1 MLHLC
6 IVKILSANIEQIKEI
21 CATTGVKTLYAFGS
35 VTNLKFKD
43 DSDVDMVVDIA
54 ETDPIAYSE
63 FYFTLKEHLEAV
75 LNRHVDLLEQKAI
88 KNPFLKKEIDQTKVL
103 IYGN

>member
-6 IVKILSANIEQIKEI
+6 IVKILSANIEQIQEI
-21 CATTGVKTLYAFGS
+21 CATTGVRTLYAFGS
-35 VTNLKFKD
+35 VTNLKFKE
-43 DSDVDMVVDIA
+43 DSDIDMVVDIA
-54 ETDPIAYSE
+54 ETDPIAYSD
-63 FYFTLKEHLEAV
+63 FYFTLKEHLESV

>member
-1 MLHLC
+1 
-6 IVKILSANIEQIKEI
+6 
-21 CATTGVKTLYAFGS
+21 
-35 VTNLKFKD
+35 
-43 DSDVDMVVDIA
+43 
-54 ETDPIAYSE
+54 
-63 FYFTLKEHLEAV
+63 